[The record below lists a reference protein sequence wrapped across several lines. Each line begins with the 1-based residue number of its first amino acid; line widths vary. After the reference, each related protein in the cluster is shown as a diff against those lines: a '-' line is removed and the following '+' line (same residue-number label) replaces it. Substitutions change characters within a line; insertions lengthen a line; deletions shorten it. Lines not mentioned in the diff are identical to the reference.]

1 METPNEVDEYLA
13 RIRKTVAESEALI
26 AEAKLRIAETD
37 RLLASQGLTR
47 QQVLEME
54 FTKEQRLAVN
64 EQLQLM
70 GLPPIEDDETA
81 FDFDA
86 ATEAVRAGTLET
98 ACDETCD
105 PETRQRKFENFMQVY
120 RL

>member
-1 METPNEVDEYLA
+1 METPSEVDEYLA

-26 AEAKLRIAETD
+26 AEANLRIAETD

-47 QQVLEME
+47 QQVLDMQ
-54 FTKEQRLAVN
+54 FTREQRLAVN
-64 EQLQLM
+64 EQLRLM

-86 ATEAVRAGTLET
+86 ATEAVRAGTLEPT
-98 ACDETCD
+98 PDDAGD
-105 PETRQRKFENFMQVY
+105 PVARQRKFDNFMQAY